1 MSRPIEDLFD
11 TLLRYIESR
20 IDLFKIQTRDRIE
33 QAIVTAIY
41 FAIVAGAGLVILI
54 LLVIMAGTYLN
65 HLLDSSY
72 LGFLIL
78 LGFFA
83 VFLAGIVLQKA
94 KILLLLRAAIGKIV
108 QESKDRDGGNAPDD
122 MGP

>member
-33 QAIVTAIY
+33 QAVVTAIY
-41 FAIVAGAGLVILI
+41 FAIVACTGLVILI

-65 HLLDSSY
+65 ILLDSAY
-72 LGFLIL
+72 LGYLIL
-78 LGFFA
+78 LGFFV
-83 VFLAGIVLQKA
+83 VFMTILIWQKEKLQLVL
-94 KILLLLRAAIGKIV
+94 RSAIAKIV
-108 QESKDRDGGNAPDD
+108 QESKEQNLVNDPGNT
-122 MGP
+122 GS

>member
-33 QAIVTAIY
+33 QAVVTAIY
-41 FAIVAGAGLVILI
+41 FAIVACTGLVILI

-65 HLLDSSY
+65 ILLDSAY
-72 LGFLIL
+72 LGYLIL

-83 VFLAGIVLQKA
+83 VFMTILIWQKEKLQ
-94 KILLLLRAAIGKIV
+94 LVLRAAIAKIV
-108 QESKDRDGGNAPDD
+108 QESKEQNLVNDPGNT
-122 MGP
+122 GS